1 LGFCEQSEG
10 GIQMKRLILQDYFA
24 SLYWIGL
31 QFCGL
36 SDWLENIGYRLINHA
51 DDRRDDLDLWDWED

>member
-1 LGFCEQSEG
+1 
-10 GIQMKRLILQDYFA
+10 MKRLILQDYFA